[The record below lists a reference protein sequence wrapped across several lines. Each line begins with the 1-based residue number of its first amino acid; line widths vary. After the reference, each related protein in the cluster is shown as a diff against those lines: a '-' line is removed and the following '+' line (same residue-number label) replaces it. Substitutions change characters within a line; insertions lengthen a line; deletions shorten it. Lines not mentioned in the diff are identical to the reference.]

1 MADGR
6 KGNHEGS
13 IYKDKQGHWRALVS
27 LPTFDVKYKRKYI
40 YGKTRKE
47 VSEKMNELNSIAGNV
62 TESLQLVDD
71 SHNHT
76 RMLWDNLVR
85 EISSFKV

>member
-1 MADGR
+1 MSSLLTFPSFSSSSISQ
-6 KGNHEGS
+6 GS
-13 IYKDKQGHWRALVS
+13 KEISVEMQKLVETTTLIS
-27 LPTFDVKYKRKYI
+27 D
-40 YGKTRKE
+40 
-47 VSEKMNELNSIAGNV
+47 KMNELNSIAGNV